1 MLRFFS
7 RRGKPRGAQKAAAH
21 ERHAAKYASL
31 RRGDSSGVGVPSS
44 AEERKRSKHLISCK
58 VILLDGEH
66 LDVDISVG
74 QSHYE
79 YFF

>member
-21 ERHAAKYASL
+21 ERHLAKYASL
-31 RRGDSSGVGVPSS
+31 RRGDSASA
-44 AEERKRSKHLISCK
+44 AEERKRNKHVLACK

-74 QSHYE
+74 KDSIHRSV
-79 YFF
+79 FST